1 MKKLSSLILFLFLSL
16 FSIAK
21 EVPSSPNPPR
31 LVNDFTGV
39 LDASQIQ
46 NLEAKL
52 KAYNDSTST
61 QVAIVVENS
70 LEGDDIFDYCQRLS
84 TAWGIGVKGRNNGLL
99 IYVALNDRK
108 MRIHVGYGMEA
119 TITDGLTKR
128 IIDQVMKPAFKQ
140 SDYYGGLDAAT
151 TYIFRAAAG
160 EFINDL
166 PKNKKGKGS
175 PFSSLFVIIIIIIII
190 AIISRGG
197 GRNRGFRGGM
207 VPPFFGSFGSG
218 GFSGGGGDSG
228 FGGFGGGSFGG
239 GGSSGSW

>member
-39 LDASQIQ
+39 LDASQVQ

-61 QVAIVVENS
+61 QVAIVIENS

-84 TAWGIGVKGRNNGLL
+84 TAWGIGVKGRNNGIL
-99 IYVALNDRK
+99 IYVAIDDRK

-140 SDYYGGLDAAT
+140 QDYYGGLEAVWFLRFLVVLEVVDLVEAEAIAASEVLEVEVLEEVVLVEV
-151 TYIFRAAAG
+151 G
-160 EFINDL
+160 K
-166 PKNKKGKGS
+166 KNC
-175 PFSSLFVIIIIIIII
+175 
-190 AIISRGG
+190 
-197 GRNRGFRGGM
+197 
-207 VPPFFGSFGSG
+207 
-218 GFSGGGGDSG
+218 
-228 FGGFGGGSFGG
+228 
-239 GGSSGSW
+239 